1 MLTTEETL
9 AAMRREMRLLLETA
23 MEGVLTRARG
33 VLEEAEQQCAKGLM
47 EVAEERAKALAEER
61 AKALAVVDTRRGEL
75 AREVATMQTHLAK
88 QEGRVELNIGG
99 YRFETSVQTLRR
111 VPHTFF
117 DASFSGRYAQDVCDD
132 GSIFVDRD
140 GEHFG
145 HVLEYM
151 RDGVVSMAE
160 PGAHPS
166 VSLLRLLKREFGFYC
181 IELCVEQAVV
191 EEQPEVAYVMGGT
204 EAGDKLASMER
215 YDASSGQWIA
225 VAAMITARSL
235 FGACVVAG
243 ELYATGGVG
252 RDQHR
257 LSSVEKY
264 TPSSDTWSAI
274 APLPFTRSRHSA
286 VAMKSNMY
294 VMGGKISQEGAI
306 ATVLRFDSV
315 QGTWSDVAPMPAA
328 TSAFAACA
336 MGSDIYVFGGG
347 ENAHLQKS
355 VFKYDTEANA
365 WSTLSPMPHMCTHH
379 SACVL
384 DSLIYLIG
392 ARDGNGVLRFDPALG
407 SWSTLAPTSYS
418 RIFGASFVVGGCLYA
433 AGGRGSPSSM
443 ERYDVASNTWTVV
456 ADMLESRKFFVA
468 VSIESV
474 RPAEERDLFDSLIAK
489 ASI

>member
-1 MLTTEETL
+1 
-9 AAMRREMRLLLETA
+9 
-23 MEGVLTRARG
+23 
-33 VLEEAEQQCAKGLM
+33 
-47 EVAEERAKALAEER
+47 
-61 AKALAVVDTRRGEL
+61 
-75 AREVATMQTHLAK
+75 
-88 QEGRVELNIGG
+88 
-99 YRFETSVQTLRR
+99 
-111 VPHTFF
+111 
-117 DASFSGRYAQDVCDD
+117 
-132 GSIFVDRD
+132 
-140 GEHFG
+140 
-145 HVLEYM
+145 
-151 RDGVVSMAE
+151 
-160 PGAHPS
+160 
-166 VSLLRLLKREFGFYC
+166 
-181 IELCVEQAVV
+181 
-191 EEQPEVAYVMGGT
+191 
-204 EAGDKLASMER
+204 
-215 YDASSGQWIA
+215 
-225 VAAMITARSL
+225 
-235 FGACVVAG
+235 
-243 ELYATGGVG
+243 
-252 RDQHR
+252 
-257 LSSVEKY
+257 
-264 TPSSDTWSAI
+264 
-274 APLPFTRSRHSA
+274 
-286 VAMKSNMY
+286 MKSNMY